1 MLTNHHRVHGSF
13 LASTVAVLTFG
24 CQIKIL
30 DAQGIPE
37 PGIIL
42 YGTVRNTTEGQD
54 VRVTSGTLVWN
65 FKPSDGGSPV
75 SVTTQLINLNDQFS
89 FVLQLP
95 CETPLAS
102 SSPAANLLRITNPPI
117 TYDRATVTL
126 NGKPLT
132 IRNNDQTRLTL
143 SPAARGLVER
153 VDLVDSQVVVESYDV
168 WAQRLFGRTGNQNED
183 PDGDGMSNLSEYKAG
198 TDPKDKGSLF
208 AFIDVEVLEQNA
220 GAQIKWAS
228 VAGKFYSILRSP
240 ILSSAV
246 ADYSVIASRLSATA
260 PLNAYVDREATGSR
274 VFFYRLK
281 VED

>member
-1 MLTNHHRVHGSF
+1 MLTKHYRARGSL
-13 LASTVAVLTFG
+13 LALVFAALSLG
-24 CQIKIL
+24 CQFGIQH
-30 DAQGIPE
+30 AEGIPE

-42 YGTVRNTTEGQD
+42 YGAVRNTAGGQD

-65 FKPSDGGSPV
+65 FKPSDGGSPITI
-75 SVTTQLINLNDQFS
+75 TTQLINLNDQFS
-89 FVLQLP
+89 FVLQFP

-102 SSPAANLLRITNPPI
+102 SSPGANLLRITNPPI

-132 IRNNDQTRLTL
+132 IRNGAQTRLTL

-153 VDLVDSQVVVESYDV
+153 VDLVDSQVVVESYDA
-168 WAQRLFGRTGNQNED
+168 WAQRLFGRTGNQSED
-183 PDGDGMSNLSEYKAG
+183 PDGDGMSNLAEYKAG
-198 TDPKDKGSLF
+198 TDPKDKRSLF
-208 AFIDVEVLEQNA
+208 AFIDVEVLEPNA

-240 ILSSAV
+240 NLSTTA
-246 ADYSVIASRLSATA
+246 ADYNVIASRLSATA
-260 PLNAYVDREATGSR
+260 PLNSYVDREATGSR